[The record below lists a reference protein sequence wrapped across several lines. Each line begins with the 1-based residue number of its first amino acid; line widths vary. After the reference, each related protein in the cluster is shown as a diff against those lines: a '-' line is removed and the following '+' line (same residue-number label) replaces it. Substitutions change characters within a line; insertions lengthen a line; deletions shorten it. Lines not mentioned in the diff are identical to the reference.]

1 MRPGVKREAVK
12 HIVKYFGLSIRRA
25 CRLVQIPRS
34 TYLYDLKPNDDGEI
48 IKEIYKILK
57 NNSKY
62 GCGMIHLKLRQNSIA
77 INHKRTERI
86 YNELGLQLKSRKR
99 RKKISSENREP
110 AIIPKTPGKL
120 WAIDFVSDSVGNH
133 KKLKVLTV
141 IDPTT
146 NRSPIIHAGFSINGR
161 HVSEILDRAGEK
173 HGYPETLQCDNGPEF
188 RSKELDKWCYEKG
201 IKISF
206 SRPGKPTDNCYI
218 ESFNGTFRN
227 ECLNSHY
234 FESITDAREKIE
246 DWWSEYNY
254 ERPQKR
260 LKGMTPIEFESK
272 LKKLKT
278 KSVVG

>member
-1 MRPGVKREAVK
+1 M
-12 HIVKYFGLSIRRA
+12 KYFGLSIRRA

-77 INHKRTERI
+77 INHKHTERI
-86 YNELGLQLKSRKR
+86 YNEIGLQLKSRKR

-146 NRSPIIHAGFSINGR
+146 NRSPIIHA
-161 HVSEILDRAGEK
+161 
-173 HGYPETLQCDNGPEF
+173 QCSFTHNSSSLRSLFCNIPTYYFKRYCEF
-188 RSKELDKWCYEKG
+188 RYKRVMG
-201 IKISF
+201 
-206 SRPGKPTDNCYI
+206 
-218 ESFNGTFRN
+218 
-227 ECLNSHY
+227 NS
-234 FESITDAREKIE
+234 
-246 DWWSEYNY
+246 
-254 ERPQKR
+254 
-260 LKGMTPIEFESK
+260 LG
-272 LKKLKT
+272 L
-278 KSVVG
+278 